1 MNSGDGVGPG
11 SVSTFQS
18 VLFGAELLGVNERLE
33 EPDFFTDLHLDQVV
47 AAVTAGREAYD
58 LEQFFNLPLRD
69 VEAVQYRHH
78 VLRDLDQ
85 GPVLDVV
92 REFARGLQEMRKHL
106 GLVEKLHYALQK
118 QRWFLE
124 AVSEYCQAVEH
135 LTEQLPALSLQ
146 STGFVEF
153 RDYMA
158 CYAGGD
164 EFTRLATETREVIEE
179 LAAVRYAVQVKGNRV
194 RVTRY
199 DGEADMSEEVQRTFE
214 KFKDGDVA
222 DYRVQFRG
230 WPI

>member
-18 VLFGAELLGVNERLE
+18 VLFGAEPRVSEGVE

-47 AAVTAGREAYD
+47 AALAAGREEYD
-58 LEQFFNLPLRD
+58 LEQFFYLPLHD

-78 VLRDLDQ
+78 VLGDLER
-85 GPVLDVV
+85 GAVLDVV
-92 REFARGLQEMRKHL
+92 GEFARGLQQMRKHL
-106 GLVEKLHYALQK
+106 GLVEQLHYARQK

-124 AVSEYCQAVEH
+124 AVSVYCQAVQL

-153 RDYMA
+153 CEYMA
-158 CYAGGD
+158 GYAAGD
-164 EFTRLATETREVIEE
+164 EFTRLASETREVIDE
-179 LAAVRYAVQVKGNRV
+179 LAAVTYAVQIKGNRV

-199 DGEADMSEEVQRTFE
+199 EGEPDMSEEVQRTFE